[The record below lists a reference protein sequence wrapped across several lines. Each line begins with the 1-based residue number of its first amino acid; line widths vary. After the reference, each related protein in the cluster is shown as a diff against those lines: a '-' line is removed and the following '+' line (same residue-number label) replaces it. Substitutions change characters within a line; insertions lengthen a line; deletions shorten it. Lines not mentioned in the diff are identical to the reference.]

1 MPYSVELSRDAQ
13 RSLDALPAR
22 EAARMVQA
30 LWRLAEDPRPGGVV
44 KLRGTAAPLWRLR
57 IGSYRAIYTV
67 SDQAR
72 RVIVVRIGSR
82 SERTY
87 KGL

>member
-22 EAARMVQA
+22 EAARMVQG
-30 LWRLAEDPRPGGVV
+30 LWRLAEAPRPRGVA

-57 IGSYRAIYTV
+57 VGNYRAIYTV
-67 SDQAR
+67 SDQAQ

-82 SERTY
+82 SERIY
-87 KGL
+87 KRL